1 MEALGG
7 RRGLLVV
14 DRKLES
20 RAKAGIKNGLQAH
33 SLASE
38 CAMFNTS
45 AMTSTIQHKIGC
57 VGGTCKFIG
66 LPTHYSGDST

>member
-20 RAKAGIKNGLQAH
+20 RAKAGIQNGLQAH
-33 SLASE
+33 FERLNVRCSYE
-38 CAMFNTS
+38 CHDIDQPA
-45 AMTSTIQHKIGC
+45 
-57 VGGTCKFIG
+57 
-66 LPTHYSGDST
+66 